1 MLRLPID
8 DRTYLKLL
16 EEQDAE
22 PLFNLTDSCRTYLR
36 EWLPWVD
43 STKAVEDTIS
53 FIESSKKKFASK
65 NGMDAGIWYNGQ
77 LAGII
82 GLHFIDWTNKKTSIG
97 YWLGEPFQGR
107 GLMTKACIAM
117 IHHIFNDLQLNRV
130 EIRCAVLNS
139 KSRAIPER
147 LGFSKE
153 GTIREAEWLY
163 DHFVDHIVYS
173 MLAREWKTQEKDPFK
188 QSII

>member
-8 DRTYLKLL
+8 DQTYLKLV

-53 FIESSKKKFASK
+53 FIELSKKKFASK

-82 GLHFIDWTNKKTSIG
+82 GLHFIDWSNKKTSIG

-117 IHHIFNDLQLNRV
+117 IHHIFNDLHLNRV

-147 LGFSKE
+147 LGFSQE

-173 MLAREWKTQEKDPFK
+173 LLAREWKMQEKDPYK

>member
-8 DRTYLKLL
+8 DQTYLKLL

-53 FIESSKKKFASK
+53 FIESSKKKSASK